1 MSSSFDV
8 IVIGAGVLGLASAAE
23 LSARGLTVVVV
34 DPGGPNA
41 SSVAAGMI
49 APAMEAAQ
57 DDLPAAVVEVLKAA
71 RALWPTFAARN
82 RLQLIE
88 DGADWRGPGSDEV
101 EARLTARGFES
112 RRTATGLHVSNDA
125 RVDVAAA
132 LREFG
137 RKATMVTGVV
147 RAVVR
152 EAGGWTAS
160 LADGRT
166 LGAYRLVL
174 ATGVAAAIE
183 GLPSRVAALVEAVT
197 PIRGQLA
204 FVPGVTATTVVRT
217 PAGYAAPVQG
227 GMLIGASM
235 DVGRRDLAPDA
246 IAARNQLEAVR
257 AMTGLPPGEPEVRVG
272 VRGALP
278 DGLPAVGSMDGVV
291 LALAPRRNGW
301 LLAPLVALL
310 VADAVQGRPPGPH
323 AAALGPDRPG
333 VAPS

>member
-1 MSSSFDV
+1 MSSTFDV

-49 APAMEAAQ
+49 APAMEAVQ

-71 RALWPTFAARN
+71 RALWPAFAARN

-101 EARLTARGFES
+101 EARLAARGFES
-112 RRTATGLHVSNDA
+112 RRTATGLHASDDA

-132 LREFG
+132 LREL
-137 RKATMVTGVV
+137 RHKATVVTGVV
-147 RAVVR
+147 RAVAR
-152 EAGGWTAS
+152 EADGWKAS

-166 LGAYRLVL
+166 LRAPRLVL
-174 ATGVAAAIE
+174 ATGAAAAIE
-183 GLPSRVAALVEAVT
+183 GLPPRVAALVGAVT

-204 FVPGVTATTVVRT
+204 FVPGVTVATVVRT
-217 PAGYAAPVQG
+217 PAGYTVPVQG

-246 IAARNQLEAVR
+246 IAARDQLEAVR
-257 AMTGLPPGEPEVRVG
+257 AVTGLPPGEPEVRVG

-301 LLAPLVALL
+301 LLAPLVAEI